1 MPGADCFAGVFFL
14 MKIHFHTNP
23 GSARSTEALSL
34 ATAAAREAALEIVSR
49 GEDADVVIAL
59 GGDGTLLR
67 AVRRHPALPVLGFNF
82 GSLGYLAAVGEN
94 DFSSAL
100 ASLARGEFS
109 VRQRSLL
116 DIRLEGSENSFIA
129 LNEVVV
135 VREMTG
141 HAAWLDLYADSK
153 RVTRYTAD
161 GIVIATPTGSTAY
174 SLAAGG
180 PVVMPDSPSLVITP
194 MNPHALGIRPLV
206 VSDAVLLR
214 VTSRRSVN
222 GDEERLGIYADG
234 VAVGFLGLN
243 ESLLVSKATECA
255 KFIELPGYDSY
266 AVLSRKLGWSGEA
279 NK

>member
-1 MPGADCFAGVFFL
+1 

-23 GSARSTEALSL
+23 GSERSTEALKL
-34 ATAAAREAALEIVSR
+34 ATAAARDAALEVVER
-49 GEDADVVIAL
+49 GEDADFVIAL

-67 AVRRHPALPVLGFNF
+67 AVRRHPTLPVLGFNF
-82 GSLGYLAAVGEN
+82 GSLGYLAAVGEG
-94 DFSSAL
+94 DFASAL
-100 ASLARGEFS
+100 TSLARGEFS

-116 DIRLEGSENSFIA
+116 NVRIDGANQSFLA
-129 LNEVVV
+129 LNEVVI

-141 HAAWLDLYADSK
+141 HAAWLDLYADSR

-206 VSDAVLLR
+206 VSDNVLLR

-222 GDEERLGIYADG
+222 GGEERLGVYADG
-234 VAVGFLGLN
+234 VSVGLLGLD
-243 ESLLVSKATECA
+243 ESLLVSKAAECA
-255 KFIELPGYDSY
+255 RFIELPGYDPY
-266 AVLSRKLGWSGEA
+266 AVLSRKLGWSGVP